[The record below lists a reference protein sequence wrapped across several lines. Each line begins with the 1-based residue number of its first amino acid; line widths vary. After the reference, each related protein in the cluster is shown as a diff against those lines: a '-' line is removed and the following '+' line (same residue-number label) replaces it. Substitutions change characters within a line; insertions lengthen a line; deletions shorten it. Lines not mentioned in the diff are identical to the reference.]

1 MPLAAMWTGFISF
14 LKDNPI
20 AQFVV
25 AAFLFIIGWN
35 ILKGHLKEAG
45 REAERASIAQKQAK
59 VREAVNE
66 RKSEIIAQERNHAD
80 AALDARTSGEHY
92 PTFDSLPDELKR
104 IANGDTR
111 GGSGS

>member
-20 AQFVV
+20 AQAVV

-59 VREAVNE
+59 VKEAVNE
-66 RKSEIIAQERNHAD
+66 RSTQIINEERSNAD
-80 AALDARTSGEHY
+80 AALEARDGGNSY
-92 PTFDSLPDELKR
+92 PSSDSVRDD
-104 IANGDTR
+104 IASVLFRRER
-111 GGSGS
+111 GA